1 MACCNTEKDARRR
14 ADQWCG
20 TARPPTALPAGK
32 IASTCAVDVEYRR
45 RKCRIEIGEI
55 EAIFRYPV
63 KSMRGEPL
71 VAATLGWHGLEGD
84 RRLAFRRLDERG
96 GFPWLTAS
104 KLPDLILFTPQQ
116 REDAN
121 GQALPTHVR
130 TPEGDEMPLFGE
142 ALAAEV
148 GRRYGAP
155 VEMMQL
161 KHGIFDDASISVI
174 TSATVGE
181 IGRLAGRSADVRRF
195 RPNIVVRSTRAVPFE
210 EDEWLGGVL
219 MFGKADDAPAV
230 TVTMRDARC
239 AMVNIDPDGGSPAP
253 EVLKAVVRAN
263 QNNAGIY
270 ATVTRIGRLAVGQPI
285 VLRR

>member
-1 MACCNTEKDARRR
+1 M
-14 ADQWCG
+14 
-20 TARPPTALPAGK
+20 PIK
-32 IASTCAVDVEYRR
+32 I
-45 RKCRIEIGEI
+45 GQI

-71 VAATLGWHGLEGD
+71 DAATLGWHGIDGD

-104 KLPDLILFTPQQ
+104 KLPDLILFTP
-116 REDAN
+116 RRLEGGN
-121 GQALPTHVR
+121 GEALPTHVL
-130 TPEGDEMPLFGE
+130 TPEGEELPVFGE
-142 ALAAEV
+142 ALAAEI

-155 VEMMQL
+155 VQMMHL

-174 TSATVGE
+174 TSDTVRE
-181 IGRLAGRSADVRRF
+181 IGRLAGRGADVRRF
-195 RPNIVVRSTRAVPFE
+195 RPNIVVRSARAVPFE

-219 MFGKADDAPAV
+219 TFGEADDAPAV
-230 TVTMRDARC
+230 AVTMRDVRC
-239 AMVNIDPDGGSPAP
+239 AMVNLDPDGGSPAP

-263 QNNAGIY
+263 QNNAGVY
-270 ATVTRIGRLAVGQPI
+270 GTVTRVGRLAVGQTI